1 MLTLCC
7 TAAFLFV
14 CLFLCVWDCFACA
27 YVPGT
32 DLFFL
37 FFFFSFFFHGMVRV
51 FLSWLLFLFFVY
63 GHVVFDFFS
72 VLLNRFLVSFRIRFL
87 LFFLSFRFCVDVEVA
102 SVIDVDVDA
111 FIDRCLRFCAVHYER
126 GVYLGHF
133 GRSSCLLSCP
143 WS

>member
-51 FLSWLLFLFFVY
+51 VLSWLLFLFFVY

-87 LFFLSFRFCVDVEVA
+87 LFFCHFVSALMLKLPVLLTLMSMP
-102 SVIDVDVDA
+102 SSIDVYGFVLFITSEA
-111 FIDRCLRFCAVHYER
+111 FTCGTLAEAH
-126 GVYLGHF
+126 VY
-133 GRSSCLLSCP
+133 
-143 WS
+143 